1 MEMAEVPSNW
11 NDNDPLPESNSDA
24 WKLLSK
30 EKSQLVT
37 GCTQTIFSSR
47 PSSFVG
53 SAFKF
58 KFLVK
63 LNQDAMP
70 IWRYRH
76 CGDVY
81 HIVVRQVRDVAL
93 TVTWVTERHR
103 NPIQFPDR
111 NGVRVTYRYMS
122 GAVASTKWFPM
133 SMVLRGNHV
142 FLESHLIP
150 SGNVKGRALESFV
163 GFRIGHPDVI
173 C

>member
-11 NDNDPLPESNSDA
+11 NDSDPLPESNSDA

-30 EKSQLVT
+30 EKSQLVA
-37 GCTQTIFSSR
+37 GCTQIIWSSR

-76 CGDVY
+76 CRDVY

-93 TVTWVTERHR
+93 TVTWVTELHR
-103 NPIQFPDR
+103 NPTQFPDR
-111 NGVRVTYRYMS
+111 KGCVSHTVTCRAPLLPPNGFLCP
-122 GAVASTKWFPM
+122 WFSEATM
-133 SMVLRGNHV
+133 Y
-142 FLESHLIP
+142 F
-150 SGNVKGRALESFV
+150 
-163 GFRIGHPDVI
+163 
-173 C
+173 